1 MEKRAEIQ
9 IHDLSQELKLKLDEL
24 LERVTGSYCV
34 IGKKSGTEYTA
45 DREAMDGIMDRTLKD
60 GIHPAAFYVYEEL
73 VKALLNR
80 QCVPAAYP
88 SIFQLLSALKTRLW
102 ASPLMQVSDI
112 IRERF
117 FEYLYYLS
125 QFTKNYFSVPTP
137 EEELEDHIKTY
148 LGYYQMM
155 FNTYS
160 CDLPMIGELWA
171 GNPLKAQCGQCGS
184 ILTEEALTLCGQC
197 EAKPEKEELPREWD
211 VLHTMMP
218 WLSGCNEK
226 QLDSFLRYVYSIYR
240 CPDCGEENSILES
253 YKKWRCQTLE
263 SGSEPETALV
273 EWLLTFGESKL
284 HENQDKM
291 LFLHKQALAYMFQM
305 KQTEPLLLARCI
317 SRVATDYTFACQFR
331 LEIGYAQW
339 AVDLL
344 ESLSDESYGN
354 DKKLQLAEAYRRL
367 GIAYN
372 ADFQHHENNFP
383 ERTAECYEKALRMF
397 DEVLGAGNEKSAMVK
412 TNMLILKLDLGQ
424 DASKEIQLVKEQ
436 VEIDKGRE
444 NPDEEKIADSCR
456 RIAEAYANCMDDYE
470 QGAQYYDY
478 YLQWAKKEYGD
489 ESDFVA
495 DCYDELAEIYE
506 TGGDFEN
513 AGKYYEMALEINI
526 REMGRIYM
534 LPPPFK
540 KLLTGILTKAGKID
554 ESDKFDRSISVS
566 DSYVHVGELQMK
578 SGNLKKAINSFEKAI
593 LLRKWVM
600 RKPNYQLGRIY
611 QRMGTAYEKLGR
623 GKAAQKQFYLAVE
636 TYRQVIADNEKQ
648 ENSPYQAHLAMEI
661 EDCENAIR
669 EILNDY
675 NA

>member
-1 MEKRAEIQ
+1 METKTEVQ
-9 IHDLSQELKLKLDEL
+9 IHDLSQELKLKLDKL

-45 DREAMDGIMDRTLKD
+45 DREAMNGIMDRTLKD

-73 VKALLNR
+73 VKDLLNR
-80 QCVPAAYP
+80 QCVPAAY
-88 SIFQLLSALKTRLW
+88 SSMFSLLGALKTRLW
-102 ASPLMQVSDI
+102 AAPLMQVSVI

-125 QFTKNYFSVPTP
+125 QFTQNYFRIPTT
-137 EEELEDHIKTY
+137 EEELEDHVKTY

-171 GNPLKAQCGQCGS
+171 GNPLKVQCSQCGS

-197 EAKPEKEELPREWD
+197 EGKPEREDLPREWD
-211 VLHTMMP
+211 VLHTMLP

-226 QLDSFLRYVYSIYR
+226 QLDSFLHFIYSSYR
-240 CPDCGEENSILES
+240 CPDCGEENSILEG
-253 YKKWRCQTLE
+253 YKKLRYQTLE
-263 SGSEPETALV
+263 SSSEPEAALV

-284 HENQDKM
+284 HESQDKM
-291 LFLHKQALAYMFQM
+291 LFLHKQALAYLFQM
-305 KQTEPLLLARCI
+305 KQSEPLLLARCI

-339 AVDLL
+339 AVALL

-367 GIAYN
+367 GVAYN
-372 ADFQHHENNFP
+372 ADFQHPENNFP

-397 DEVLGAGNEKSAMVK
+397 DEVLGAGNEKSATVK

-424 DASKEIQLVKEQ
+424 DAGKEIQLVKEQ
-436 VEIDKGRE
+436 IEIEKGRE

-526 REMGRIYM
+526 REMGRIYT
-534 LPPPFK
+534 LPPLFK
-540 KLLTGILTKAGKID
+540 KLLTGILKKAGKID
-554 ESDKFDRSISVS
+554 ESDKFDRSISAS
-566 DSYVHVGELQMK
+566 DSYIHVGELQMK
-578 SGNLKKAINSFEKAI
+578 SGNLKKAIHSFEKAI
-593 LLRKWVM
+593 SLRKWVM

-611 QRMGTAYEKLGR
+611 QRMGTAYEKLGQ
-623 GKAAQKQFYLAVE
+623 GKAAQKQLHLAFE
-636 TYRQVIADNEKQ
+636 TYRQVIADNEK
-648 ENSPYQAHLAMEI
+648 ERNSPYQAHLAMEI
-661 EDCENAIR
+661 EDCENAIK
-669 EILNDY
+669 EILNND
-675 NA
+675 N